1 MERYQYT
8 VIFEPAEEGGF
19 VAYVPELNGLATQG
33 ETLEEAREM
42 VKEAITGY
50 LEVKKKRESS
60 LQTGDYAGFLIQE
73 TLLEKEESITIAK
86 VEGSLEEVI
95 EVTLS

>member
-1 MERYQYT
+1 MKRICYT

-19 VAYVPELNGLATQG
+19 VAYVPDLNGLATQG

-50 LEVKKKRESS
+50 LEALRKS
-60 LQTGDYAGFLIQE
+60 
-73 TLLEKEESITIAK
+73 
-86 VEGSLEEVI
+86 
-95 EVTLS
+95 